1 MISAL
6 KFCMQPFVLCRVYA
20 DFFPGFVQSFIFYNA
35 VNECEKRIVF
45 SQANVVA
52 RMNFGSY
59 LPHDNGARVNFFTA
73 IYFDA
78 ASLRVGV
85 SSVAGASLTF
95 FMCHDVLRYIKI
107 CFIFML
113 VNS

>member
-1 MISAL
+1 
-6 KFCMQPFVLCRVYA
+6 
-20 DFFPGFVQSFIFYNA
+20 
-35 VNECEKRIVF
+35 
-45 SQANVVA
+45 
-52 RMNFGSY
+52 GSY

-95 FMCHDVLRYIKI
+95 FMCHDVLRLYQNLLYFHAGQFLTMAGLFPESLAALHFADNQFGTFCLGYNLADHFCAFHK
-107 CFIFML
+107 
-113 VNS
+113 